1 MRLSNLLIFWSIN
14 MAHRCAKKEEARN
27 DDLPKIILMETQND
41 KIDRQKK
48 SEEILYYLT
57 QIILLA
63 DKKGRPSKEQFPEVQ
78 DAA

>member
-1 MRLSNLLIFWSIN
+1 MSLSKLLIFWSMN
-14 MAHRCAKKEEARN
+14 MAHRRVKKEEARN
-27 DDLPKIILMETQND
+27 DDLPKIILMETQNENV
-41 KIDRQKK
+41 DRQKK

>member
-1 MRLSNLLIFWSIN
+1 MSLSKFLIFWSKN
-14 MAHRCAKKEEARN
+14 MANRRAKKEEARN
-27 DDLPKIILMETQND
+27 DELPKVILMESQND

>member
-1 MRLSNLLIFWSIN
+1 MSLSNLLIFWSMN
-14 MAHRCAKKEEARN
+14 MAHRRAKKEEARN

-41 KIDRQKK
+41 KIDHQKK

>member
-1 MRLSNLLIFWSIN
+1 MSLSKLLIFWSIN
-14 MAHRCAKKEEARN
+14 MAHRRAKKEEARN

>member
-1 MRLSNLLIFWSIN
+1 MSLNKFFQLWSVF
-14 MAHRCAKKEEARN
+14 MAHLRAKNKQAQK
-27 DDLPKIILMETQND
+27 DDLPKIILMESQNN

-63 DKKGRPSKEQFPEVQ
+63 DKKGRPSKDQFPEVQ
-78 DAA
+78 NAA

>member
-1 MRLSNLLIFWSIN
+1 MSLSKFLFFWSMN
-14 MAHRCAKKEEARN
+14 MAHRRAKKEEARN

>member
-1 MRLSNLLIFWSIN
+1 MSLSKFLFFWSKS
-14 MAHRCAKKEEARN
+14 MANRHAKKEEARN
-27 DDLPKIILMETQND
+27 DELPKIILMESQND

>member
-1 MRLSNLLIFWSIN
+1 MSPSKLLIFWSMN
-14 MAHRCAKKEEARN
+14 MAHQRVKKEKIRK
-27 DDLPKIILMETQND
+27 DDLPKIILMESQND
-41 KIDRQKK
+41 MIDRQKK

-63 DKKGRPSKEQFPEVQ
+63 DKRGRPSKEQFPEVQ

>member
-1 MRLSNLLIFWSIN
+1 MSLSNLLIFWSIN
-14 MAHRCAKKEEARN
+14 MAHRRAKKEKARN